1 MEAERIW
8 VDRHAVGGRK
18 RQGEIVEVLGEPGHV
33 RYRVRWED
41 GRETI
46 VSPGSDASLSLPGR
60 EGEVRPRPRA
70 KTPAKTPGPSRPQ
83 DQVEARLTAK
93 PGDRLVVRAHHI
105 REPERD
111 AQILEVLGPNGT
123 PPYRVR
129 WTETGREG
137 LLFPGPDAFVEHPAG
152 PAKRARRQRPGAHKA
167 RRGR

>member
-1 MEAERIW
+1 MEAGRIW

-33 RYRVRWED
+33 RFRVRWED

-60 EGEVRPRPRA
+60 EGEGRPRPSA
-70 KTPAKTPGPSRPQ
+70 KTPAKTPGRSRPHE
-83 DQVEARLTAK
+83 VGSGLTAK

-111 AQILEVLGPNGT
+111 AQILEVLGPNGA

-137 LLFPGPDAFVEHPAG
+137 LLFPGPDAFVEHPAET
-152 PAKRARRQRPGAHKA
+152 AKRAHRQRPGAHEA
-167 RRGR
+167 RRGG

>member
-1 MEAERIW
+1 MEAEKIW

-18 RQGEIVEVLGEPGHV
+18 RQGEIVEVLGEPGHH
-33 RYRVRWED
+33 RYRIRWAD

-60 EGEVRPRPRA
+60 KEEDRPRPRA
-70 KTPAKTPGPSRPQ
+70 ETPAKARGRISAQ
-83 DQVEARLTAK
+83 GQVGAGLTAK

-111 AQILEVLGPNGT
+111 ARILEVLGPNGT

-129 WTETGREG
+129 WTETGRES
-137 LLFPGPDAFVEHPAG
+137 LLFPGPDAFVEHLAG
-152 PAKRARRQRPGAHKA
+152 AEKRADRRRPGAPKA
-167 RRGR
+167 RRGG